1 MNEVLVKWNAASPT
15 EAEAQVMACN
25 GSRAWASGVT
35 AKRPYEREE
44 ALLEASDRVWLGL
57 KEADWCEAF
66 ATHPRIGERH
76 AAAASGTSLAW
87 SGKEQAA
94 AELGSADEAALLAA
108 LNLEYERRFGT
119 VFLICA
125 SGLSKGEILS
135 ALETR
140 MGRSAEQE
148 LNEAVE
154 QQRRITRLR
163 LGRWMRGE

>member
-1 MNEVLVKWNAASPT
+1 MSEVLERWNGVEAGEAA
-15 EAEAQVMACN
+15 ALVLACN
-25 GSRAWASGVT
+25 GSRAWARGV
-35 AKRPYEREE
+35 AARRPYGSEE
-44 ALLEASDRVWLGL
+44 ALLEASDGVWLGL

-76 AAAASGTSLAW
+76 AAAASGASLAW

-94 AELGSADEAALLAA
+94 AELGSEDDAALLAA

-125 SGLSKGEILS
+125 SGLSKGEILA
-135 ALETR
+135 ALQDR
-140 MGRSAEQE
+140 MGRSTEEE

-154 QQRRITRLR
+154 QQRKMTRLR
-163 LGRWMRGE
+163 LARWMRGE